1 MTIQKGGTVMRW
13 AAVCMVSLLALLTPV
28 AGVAQTP
35 PQIHSEYA
43 MIDGFNVP
51 STPPELD
58 KIAFV
63 RYWQDQARPGPW
75 PRAIL
80 ILVPGYFGGAEDF
93 RYVGERLVTRVP
105 SLQVWAVD
113 RRNNLL
119 ENRCGMETAQTSGTP
134 LPALGYY
141 LGGVP
146 LPGCPSHDD
155 LDPAAWNGSSAEFE
169 ISQDEAE
176 ALGMIDWDLET
187 SLHDLRLLIAHARR
201 QYPRAKIFL
210 GGHSL
215 GGMTAQIYAAW
226 RFGSTPA
233 TAGWHTLD
241 GLVLVDGGVDGPNW
255 TPALIQQYLFDLT
268 LIDAGDVY
276 WNLAARGATPQL
288 GILAEIA
295 GMAAS
300 FSPATESILWTG
312 LPAPFTWADSF
323 TCPTNKALLGA
334 LSDDN
339 TQDPRSDIVLHQG
352 TLSPTPIGM
361 CAAPN
366 AARFLLPWTDFNQ
379 VSPPE
384 LASTDL
390 WANTLWQSQQT
401 NVVEWY
407 FSIMLNAGI
416 DLASNLDSTA
426 TISLIGGATAFELE
440 GHRVFDASKV
450 ALPVYAFAAT
460 ECRGRFDWYESVS
473 TSISDFTLV
482 DHSNTNCP
490 TPASVPYAHLDP
502 LFAADTGGFTNAF
515 IATLA
520 AWLRTRVPGR

>member
-1 MTIQKGGTVMRW
+1 MMRW
-13 AAVCMVSLLALLTPV
+13 AAICLVSLIALLTP
-28 AGVAQTP
+28 AASVAQTP
-35 PQIHSEYA
+35 PQVHSEYT

-51 STPPELD
+51 STPSDYD

-63 RYWQDQARPGPW
+63 RYWQDRARPGPW

-80 ILVPGYFGGAEDF
+80 ILVPGFFGGAEDF
-93 RYVGERLVTRVP
+93 RYVGERLVTRLP

-119 ENRCGMETAQTSGTP
+119 ENRCGMEVAQIMGNP
-134 LPALGYY
+134 LLALAYY
-141 LGGVP
+141 LSP
-146 LPGCPSHDD
+146 EPYDLPGCPLHADD
-155 LDPAAWNGSSAEFE
+155 ESVWGGTGTEFTL
-169 ISQDEAE
+169 SQAE
-176 ALGMIDWDLET
+176 AASLGMLTWGLET

-201 QYPRAKIFL
+201 QYPLAKVFL

-215 GGMTAQIYAAW
+215 GGMTSQIYAAW

-233 TAGWHTLD
+233 TTGWHTID
-241 GLVLVDGGVDGPNW
+241 GIVLIDGGVDGPNW
-255 TPALIQQYLFDLT
+255 SPKLIGQYLFDHT
-268 LIDAGDVY
+268 LIDGGMVY
-276 WNLAARGATPQL
+276 WNLPAVGATPLL
-288 GILAEIA
+288 GSLAEIA

-300 FSPATESILWTG
+300 FAPVAESILWDK
-312 LPAPFTWADSF
+312 LSVPFSWPVAG

-334 LSDDN
+334 LSDNNYQTTNPDF
-339 TQDPRSDIVLHQG
+339 VLHQG
-352 TLSPTPIGM
+352 AFSAPIGP
-361 CAAPN
+361 CPSDGNRA
-366 AARFLLPWTDFNQ
+366 LLHWTDFNQ

-390 WANTLWQSQQT
+390 WADTLWRSQAT

-426 TISLIGGATAFELE
+426 TIALIGGATAFELE

-450 ALPVYAFAAT
+450 ALPVYAFAAN
-460 ECRGRFDWYESVS
+460 ECRARFDWYESVS
-473 TSISDFTLV
+473 TSITDFTLV
-482 DHSNTNCP
+482 DHSNTDSCP
-490 TPASVPYAHLDP
+490 SPAAVPYAHLDP

-515 IATLA
+515 LATLA
-520 AWLRTRVPGR
+520 EWLYAHMPSQ